1 MDTHYPALAGVFS
14 RKGSGVSMMIVV
26 YVLAVDRTP
35 LMPCTPVI
43 ARLLLKDGKA
53 KVIRRT
59 PFTIKLLARAEE
71 SYTQP
76 LTLGVDTGSSVI
88 GSAVADQNG
97 HVLYLSEVEVRN
109 DIAQRMK
116 ERAVS
121 RRHRRQRKTRY
132 RPARWLNRRN
142 SIKTG
147 RFSPTMRSKIE
158 AHMREIRFVK
168 CLLPI
173 TSLVVETGT
182 FDPHALKSPEVLGN
196 KWLYQRGIN
205 YGYANTKAY
214 VLTRDTYTCQKCQG
228 KSRDRRLEVHHIVFR
243 SEQGS
248 NEESN
253 LLTLCKTCHDS
264 LHGGKITLQQQ
275 GKKKGMLLHAT
286 QMNSIRLQLLRLLQ
300 AEETWGFVTKE
311 HRQLWDMPKA
321 HVFDAAVIA
330 TRGRQPIFQTTTLI
344 AKRCVPDGDYQQ
356 TKGIRSE
363 QRIGTGKIGGFRKFD
378 KVRYCGQDYFIKGR
392 MSTGYAILMDLAGN
406 KVALKPIPK
415 FERMKRVS
423 ARRSWMMTQRPIPSF
438 SFEKCVKDFASL
450 HCSEAKTAVH
460 LTALAD
466 A

>member
-1 MDTHYPALAGVFS
+1 
-14 RKGSGVSMMIVV
+14 MIVV
-26 YVLAVDRTP
+26 YVLAPDRTP

-53 KVIRRT
+53 KVLRRT
-59 PFTIKLLARAEE
+59 PFTIKLLAQAEE

-109 DIAQRMK
+109 DIAQTMK
-116 ERAVS
+116 ERAAS
-121 RRHRRQRKTRY
+121 RRNRRQRKTRY

-142 SIKTG
+142 SIKIG

-158 AHMREIRFVK
+158 AHLREIRFVK

-173 TSLVVETGT
+173 TSLVLETGT
-182 FDPHALKSPEVLGN
+182 FDPHALKSPEVLRN

-214 VLTRDTYTCQKCQG
+214 VLTRDTYICQQCQG

-248 NEESN
+248 DEESN
-253 LLTLCKTCHDS
+253 LLTLCKICHDG
-264 LHGGKITLQQQ
+264 LHAGKITLKQK
-275 GKKKGMLLHAT
+275 GKKKGTSLHAT

-311 HRQLWDMPKA
+311 HRQLWDLPKE

-330 TRGRQPIFQTTTLI
+330 TRGRQPIFQMTTLI
-344 AKRCVPDGDYQQ
+344 AKRCVSDGDYQQ

-363 QRIGTGKIGGFRKFD
+363 RRIVTGKIGGFRKFD

-415 FERMKRVS
+415 FKKMKRVS
-423 ARRSWMMTQRPIPSF
+423 ARRSWIMTERTIPS
-438 SFEKCVKDFASL
+438 
-450 HCSEAKTAVH
+450 CSCSPT
-460 LTALAD
+460 
-466 A
+466 